1 LNIKLKNIALLNK
14 SNIGKSYA
22 FARSNG
28 IRAFM
33 KRVREKL
40 ADEPVSTVGFSSAD
54 NQSSPTEHH
63 EPAGQSI
70 WDNSLEQ
77 YQIDNF
83 KMYWELVGEI
93 QKYQFREMTGN
104 EEMDFL
110 TFTLN
115 YCREHFPNAGLRALW
130 IGCMDSDP
138 SPEVVQFSSG
148 LFSKI
153 EVMDIAEGLLRK
165 QQQLTLDRGITQ
177 IDYIRQDFNELKL
190 EENAYDVIFSVG
202 TIHHTENLELLFDQI
217 NRALKDDGKLIVR
230 DYIGPNRL
238 QFTDLQLGIINQIL
252 SILPEKYK
260 KKSDGSIIDTVFSCD
275 LNHLMKVDPSE
286 AVRSQDIVKVM
297 KERVEIIKLAYT
309 GGTLL
314 HPMLSEI
321 ASNFEQDQDAE
332 TVLKLLIFFEKFMIE
347 KNILPSDYAFCIA
360 QKKRLLMA
368 N

>member
-1 LNIKLKNIALLNK
+1 LNIKLKNLTLINK
-14 SNIGKSYA
+14 SNIEKSYA
-22 FARSNG
+22 YAKANG
-28 IRAFM
+28 FKAFLNRA
-33 KRVREKL
+33 REKL
-40 ADEPVSTVGFSSAD
+40 SEEATFSDSLPSPNADPSPSAND
-54 NQSSPTEHH
+54 ESAS
-63 EPAGQSI
+63 QSI

-77 YQIDNF
+77 YRMDDF
-83 KMYWELVGEI
+83 KLYWELVREI

-110 TFTLN
+110 TFSLN
-115 YCREHFPNAGLRALW
+115 YCRENFPEGGLRALW

-138 SPEVVQFSSG
+138 SPEVVQFGSG
-148 LFSKI
+148 MFSRM

-165 QQQLTLDRGITQ
+165 QQQLTLDRGIKA
-177 IDYIRQDFNELKL
+177 IEYVKQDFNEVAL

-217 NRALKDDGKLIVR
+217 NKALKADGKLILR
-230 DYIGPNRL
+230 DYVGPNRL

-252 SILPEKYK
+252 SLLPEKYK
-260 KKSDGSIIDTVFSCD
+260 RKSDGSVKDIVFSCD
-275 LNHLMKVDPSE
+275 LDHLMKVDPSE
-286 AVRSQDIVKVM
+286 AVRSQDIVEVM
-297 KERVEIIKLAYT
+297 KERLDIIKLAYT

-332 TVLKLLIFFEKFMIE
+332 TVLKLLIFFEKFMID

-360 QKKRLLMA
+360 QKKLSTHEA
-368 N
+368 

>member
-1 LNIKLKNIALLNK
+1 
-14 SNIGKSYA
+14 
-22 FARSNG
+22 
-28 IRAFM
+28 
-33 KRVREKL
+33 
-40 ADEPVSTVGFSSAD
+40 
-54 NQSSPTEHH
+54 
-63 EPAGQSI
+63 
-70 WDNSLEQ
+70 
-77 YQIDNF
+77 
-83 KMYWELVGEI
+83 
-93 QKYQFREMTGN
+93 
-104 EEMDFL
+104 
-110 TFTLN
+110 
-115 YCREHFPNAGLRALW
+115 
-130 IGCMDSDP
+130 MDSDP

-286 AVRSQDIVKVM
+286 AVRSQDIV
-297 KERVEIIKLAYT
+297 EIIKLAYT